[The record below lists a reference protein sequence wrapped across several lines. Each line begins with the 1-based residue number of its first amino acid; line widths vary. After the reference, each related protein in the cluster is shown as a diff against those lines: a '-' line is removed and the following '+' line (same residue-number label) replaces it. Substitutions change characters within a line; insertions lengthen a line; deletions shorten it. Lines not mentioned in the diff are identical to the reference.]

1 MARSMVVPASRI
13 DWVLAQIREGILSRE
28 YAPGQPL
35 VETELAQEFGVSKT
49 PVREALK
56 ILSSSGLVVFE
67 PYKGAT
73 VRVPTRALAE
83 EVIGVRSILEP
94 AAVGMSVRRRAGR
107 FEVAE
112 RLLAEAA
119 AIDGDHA
126 RARLSVL
133 NRKFHSELYSHCGN
147 NLMVETL
154 DGLRDRMALVSIQ
167 GWDASDSWAAEWDEH
182 REILEAAQ
190 SGNATLAADLVE
202 KHIESFGLRFDSL
215 FEATA

>member
-1 MARSMVVPASRI
+1 MARSVAVPASRI
-13 DWVLAQIREGILSRE
+13 DWVLAQIREGILARE
-28 YAPGQPL
+28 FAPGQAL

-73 VRVPTRALAE
+73 VRVPTRQLAE

-94 AAVGMSVRRRAGR
+94 AAVGLSVRRREGR
-107 FEVAE
+107 FDEAA
-112 RLLAEAA
+112 RLLDEAA
-119 AIDGDHA
+119 TVDGDHA

-133 NRKFHSELYSHCGN
+133 NQKFHSELYCHCGN
-147 NLMVETL
+147 GLMVETL

-182 REILEAAQ
+182 RDILRAAQ
-190 SGNATLAADLVE
+190 AGDADLAADLIR
-202 KHIESFGLRFDSL
+202 KHIESFGLRFDSI
-215 FEATA
+215 FDTGM